1 MTIDS
6 TPMNATTID
15 VTEMK
20 YDEVS
25 VVMSNVD
32 DSENVVRSCVIIYL
46 LYIRTCVPE
55 ISIVHLRFIL
65 REEKYF
71 IECYS
76 YCLM

>member
-32 DSENVVRSCVIIYL
+32 DSENVVRSCVHYISIIYTDL
-46 LYIRTCVPE
+46 CA
-55 ISIVHLRFIL
+55 
-65 REEKYF
+65 
-71 IECYS
+71 
-76 YCLM
+76 